1 MFLYRKN
8 DKNINVLVGLLF
20 PLPEISIK
28 DTKNWYEYILFC
40 RLFEMI
46 LGNDF
51 YYELRTEKEI
61 GYVVKIKTSIY
72 DNNLTQKI
80 IIKFV
85 VQSSKYAYDN
95 VLREILEFIKRQ
107 ESRIFNELS
116 EIDYKEFI
124 ESEKNKLKRNFDTLS
139 ELSGYY
145 FNSIVDESYQFD
157 SKDIL
162 LKQIDSFTIDIFRT
176 YFEKYIIKN
185 IKLCFVV

>member
-1 MFLYRKN
+1 
-8 DKNINVLVGLLF
+8 
-20 PLPEISIK
+20 
-28 DTKNWYEYILFC
+28 
-40 RLFEMI
+40 MI

-61 GYVVKIKTSIY
+61 GYVVKIKTSLY

-107 ESRIFNELS
+107 ESIIFNELS